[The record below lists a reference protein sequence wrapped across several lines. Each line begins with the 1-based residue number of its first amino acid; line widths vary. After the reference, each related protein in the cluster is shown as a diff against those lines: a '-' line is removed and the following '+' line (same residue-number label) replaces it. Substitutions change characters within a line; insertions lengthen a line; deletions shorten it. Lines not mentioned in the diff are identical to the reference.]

1 MEGTEKN
8 IIHIIDATIE
18 IQSYNTYKSD
28 TYPQKLSW
36 ASWILYTVFCN
47 HGAVAQHD
55 NFTQNWVFLDLVVHS
70 QALRSVKNKVLI
82 VCPSSRIITNTQENF

>member
-1 MEGTEKN
+1 MSQLKFS
-8 IIHIIDATIE
+8 
-18 IQSYNTYKSD
+18 QFQYYTYKSD
-28 TYPQKLSW
+28 TYPQKLRW
-36 ASWILYTVFCN
+36 ASWILYTVFSN
-47 HGAVAQHD
+47 QGAVAQHD